1 MDILSSQQTAQKT
14 FYLLPE
20 AIKNWL
26 TSDRVVEV
34 IEHINKENQFFGE
47 RLPVIAR
54 DITRLVLTLTPPEA
68 FTKALATD
76 LKISEDKAGE
86 IAAILKDKVLAPIT
100 IGLKTVQGVDIE
112 KISTPRGGVDSLSQ
126 QKPSISAFAQAR
138 KGSLADSAPTTQLEG
153 QATPAQGSVVPD
165 LAPKQ
170 QPQKPDLKSDT
181 NQQTTEKPFM
191 LHEEAPKQP
200 SAESAGPAFRFEL
213 PHSASQP
220 QKQEQAPQEKARFG
234 SFFKGINKNEAQV
247 QPGRVESR
255 HEEPK
260 VVHYSAFRTILGDKD
275 NLPK

>member
-1 MDILSSQQTAQKT
+1 MDILSSQQTAQKS

-20 AIKNWL
+20 AIKSWL

-34 IEHINKENQFFGE
+34 IEHINQENQFFGE
-47 RLPVIAR
+47 RLPIIAR
-54 DITRLVLTLTPPEA
+54 DITRLVLAMTPPET
-68 FTKALATD
+68 FVKSLATD
-76 LKISEDKAGE
+76 LKISEEKAGE
-86 IAAILKDKVLAPIT
+86 VAAIIKDKILAPIT

-112 KISTPRGGVDSLSQ
+112 KINTPKGGVDSLSQ
-126 QKPSISAFAQAR
+126 QKPSISAFAQTR
-138 KGSLADSAPTTQLEG
+138 RGSLADS
-153 QATPAQGSVVPD
+153 TPATQSPKQTAPASAVPD

-170 QPQKPDLKSDT
+170 QPQRPDLKSDT

-200 SAESAGPAFRFEL
+200 STESAGQAFRFEL
-213 PHSASQP
+213 PHSSSGQP
-220 QKQEQAPQEKARFG
+220 QKQAAPQEKARFG
-234 SFFKGINKNEAQV
+234 SFFKGINKSADQAQ
-247 QPGRVESR
+247 PNRVESR